1 MELIVTVL
9 MFIGG
14 GLLLNTRSR
23 LSRTEHRLLLVEN
36 ELRRRIA
43 AEAQSVPRETVAT
56 LAPTNPL
63 PPAAPVPSRESR
75 ASVPVMVKTAPEPMV
90 EPAAPIQPEPVRTA
104 EPPKLPPQPAPQP
117 RPAFNFEDLFGRKLP
132 IWAGGITLAIAGVL
146 IVKYAID
153 AGFFGRIFTPGVQ
166 VICGVLFGLGLIGGA
181 EWAWRKSEQVADPR
195 VAQALC
201 GAGISTLYAALLV
214 AHSLYGLIGPVTAFA
229 GLALVT
235 GGALWLSLRHG
246 MPAALLGLAGGL
258 SAPALTMGLDANV
271 PLLAAYLGFTIA
283 GLAGVSRA
291 QRWPWL
297 AMIAL
302 VGGAGWSLW
311 LIIAGKALGL
321 VGALSVFGFVA
332 LLALLIPLFAFTD
345 NKQRVVRAISATV
358 GAGQL
363 GLLVALGGFQPLHWG
378 LFALLASGGQ
388 FLSWREKEH
397 DLSII
402 PTISAVLSFILL
414 MVWPAPT
421 MAGLLTI
428 GLVLAAIHAGPLL
441 ARMWQAQPQALPI
454 LQRAAELSGIA
465 LAAPIL
471 ALRHV
476 PGVIDA
482 ATTVASLG
490 GAALV
495 LTSAAMGWTS
505 ADRRQD
511 SRFALLLATGGILLT
526 SAIWF
531 GLPNWQAPLWIM
543 VLACALLR
551 LAPRTGDHRIE
562 PLAASFGGLA
572 VLSLL
577 APVLQDRS
585 AELAALFGESIGTF
599 SAQSLLRW
607 TGTAL
612 GTGLLALYAQTRAV
626 RWTTEGAATL
636 LTYGALA
643 QILPPIVLP
652 LAAPLG
658 LLALALHQ
666 RRADARP
673 LIVPGALL
681 LILVAG
687 WAFAPVM
694 HWLDLGTRSLG
705 GLPMTLDRADLASVA
720 LLRRLAV
727 PAMLIAGALWLL
739 REAASRAVRIS
750 LAAIIAV
757 LGGIALHS
765 FYRHGFAALFGA
777 DFVATGIAQRLVWS
791 GALLGCAAL
800 LHKRH
805 ATIPAIALTIAA
817 ALHTAWY
824 SLALHNPLWSAQAVG
839 TLPVLNWLA
848 PLFALLPLCL
858 LLLERIPGITATIAD
873 KLKQPVMM
881 LMVAGFAWASLRQA
895 FHGSLLVTPGVS
907 DAEDIARSLLGI
919 ALAIGF
925 LLWGIRQKL
934 HNWRIVSL
942 VLMLAAVAKVF
953 VLDAAGLEGLLRIA
967 SFVALGFS
975 LIGIGW
981 LYSRQLR
988 TAPG

>member
-9 MFIGG
+9 LFIGG

-43 AEAQSVPRETVAT
+43 AEAQPVPRETPVAQKT
-56 LAPTNPL
+56 PQPAPQTPPPPVEKPL
-63 PPAAPVPSRESR
+63 PPREIR
-75 ASVPVMVKTAPEPMV
+75 ASVPVVTKTAPEPEPQAPAHV
-90 EPAAPIQPEPVRTA
+90 LHQQTPEPAPVKA
-104 EPPKLPPQPAPQP
+104 G
-117 RPAFNFEDLFGRKLP
+117 PAFNFEDLFGRKLP

-166 VICGVLFGLGLIGGA
+166 AICGVLFGLGLIGGA
-181 EWAWRKSEQVADPR
+181 EWAWRRREQVADPR
-195 VAQALC
+195 VAQALS

-214 AHSLYGLIGPVTAFA
+214 AHSLYSLIGPMTAFL

-246 MPAALLGLAGGL
+246 MPSALLGLAGGL
-258 SAPALTMGLDANV
+258 AAPALTMGLDANV

-283 GLAGVSRA
+283 GLTGVARV

-311 LIIAGKALGL
+311 LIIAGKAFALI
-321 VGALSVFGFVA
+321 GALSIFGFVA
-332 LLALLIPLFAFTD
+332 LLALLIPLFVFSDKT
-345 NKQRVVRAISATV
+345 QRITRSVSAII
-358 GAGQL
+358 GAAQL
-363 GLLVALGGFQPLHWG
+363 GLLVALGGFQPLHWA
-378 LFALLASGGQ
+378 LFALLASAGQ
-388 FLSWREKEH
+388 FLAWREKEH

-402 PTISAVLSFILL
+402 PTTSTALSFILL
-414 MVWPAPT
+414 MVWDAPT
-421 MAGLLTI
+421 MAMLLTVA
-428 GLVLAAIHAGPLL
+428 LVLAAIHAGPLIAQL
-441 ARMWQAQPQALPI
+441 WQAPTS
-454 LQRAAELSGIA
+454 LQRAIELSGIA

-471 ALRHV
+471 ALRHINY
-476 PGVIDA
+476 PNDT
-482 ATTVASLG
+482 ATALASLG

-495 LTSAAMGWTS
+495 FASAALGWNC
-505 ADRRQD
+505 AERRQD
-511 SRFALLLATGGILLT
+511 KRFATLIATGGLLLT
-526 SAIWF
+526 LAIWCA
-531 GLPNWQAPLWIM
+531 LPHWQAPLGVM
-543 VLACALLR
+543 ALACALLAF
-551 LAPRTGDHRIE
+551 APRTGDHRIE
-562 PLAASFGGLA
+562 PIAASFGGLS
-572 VLSLL
+572 VLMLL
-577 APVLQDRS
+577 ATTIPDRS
-585 AELAALFGESIGTF
+585 MELAALFGDSANPF

-607 TGTAL
+607 AGMAL
-612 GTGLLALYAQTRAV
+612 GAAFLAASAKTGKVSHASEA
-626 RWTTEGAATL
+626 AATL
-636 LTYGALA
+636 LAYGALA
-643 QILPPIVLP
+643 QILPPIALP

-658 LLALALHQ
+658 LLALALHKRQ
-666 RRADARP
+666 NNVRP
-673 LIVPGALL
+673 LLVPGALL
-681 LILVAG
+681 LMLIAG
-687 WAFAPVM
+687 WAFLPVM

-705 GLPMTLDRADLASVA
+705 GLPMMLDRTELAPLA

-727 PAMLIAGALWLL
+727 PALLIAGAWWLL
-739 REAASRAVRIS
+739 RDKASRAVNIT
-750 LAAIIAV
+750 LATTGAV

-765 FYRHGFAALFGA
+765 FYRHSFAALVGA
-777 DFVATGIAQRLVWS
+777 DFVTTGIAQRIVWVA
-791 GALLGCAAL
+791 ALLGSAAIAQ
-800 LHKRH
+800 KRN
-805 ATIPAIALTIAA
+805 ATTAAIALTTAA

-824 SLALHNPLWSAQAVG
+824 SLILHNPLWSAQGVG
-839 TLPVLNWLA
+839 AWPLLNWLA
-848 PLFALLPLCL
+848 PLFALLPLCIL
-858 LLLERIPGITATIAD
+858 LAERFPGLPTTIAA
-873 KLKQPVMM
+873 KLKQPV
-881 LMVAGFAWASLRQA
+881 LMAMGAGFAWASLRQA

-925 LLWGIRQKL
+925 LLWGIRQRL

-953 VLDAAGLEGLLRIA
+953 VLDAAGLQGLLRIA

-988 TAPG
+988 NSPS

>member
-43 AEAQSVPRETVAT
+43 AEAQSVPRETVPT
-56 LAPTNPL
+56 LAPTNPVSQ
-63 PPAAPVPSRESR
+63 AAPVPSRESR
-75 ASVPVMVKTAPEPMV
+75 ASTPVIVKAVPERT
-90 EPAAPIQPEPVRTA
+90 APIQPEPVRAA
-104 EPPKLPPQPAPQP
+104 ETPKPAPQPAPQP

-181 EWAWRKSEQVADPR
+181 EWAWRKRDQVADPR

-258 SAPALTMGLDANV
+258 AAPALTMGLDANV

-345 NKQRVVRAISATV
+345 NKQRMVRAISATV

-378 LFALLASGGQ
+378 LFALLASAGQ
-388 FLSWREKEH
+388 FLAWREKEL

-402 PTISAVLSFILL
+402 PTTSAVLSFILL

-441 ARMWQAQPQALPI
+441 ARMWQTQPLAPPA

-471 ALRHV
+471 ALRHI
-476 PGVIDA
+476 PGAIDT
-482 ATTVASLG
+482 ATTLASLG

-495 LTSAAMGWTS
+495 LISAAMGWTN
-505 ADRRQD
+505 ADRRRD

-531 GLPNWQAPLWIM
+531 GLPDWQAPLWIM
-543 VLACALLR
+543 VLACGLLR

-562 PLAASFGGLA
+562 PLAASIGGLA
-572 VLSLL
+572 VLFLL
-577 APVLQDRS
+577 GTVLPDRS

-612 GTGLLALYAQTRAV
+612 GAAFLAVFAQTRAV

-636 LTYGALA
+636 LAYGALA
-643 QILPPIVLP
+643 QVLPPLVLP
-652 LAAPLG
+652 LAASFG

-666 RRADARP
+666 RRADVR
-673 LIVPGALL
+673 LLLVPGALL
-681 LILVAG
+681 LMLVAA

-694 HWLDLGTRSLG
+694 HWLDLGTRSLN
-705 GLPMTLDRADLASVA
+705 GLPMTLDRADLAPAA
-720 LLRRLAV
+720 LLRRLAA
-727 PAMLIAGALWLL
+727 PALLIAGAWWLL
-739 REAASRAVRIS
+739 RHAASRAVRIA
-750 LAAIIAV
+750 LAASIAV

-765 FYRHGFAALFGA
+765 FYRHGFAALFSA
-777 DFVATGIAQRLVWS
+777 DFVSTGIAQRLVWS
-791 GALLGCAAL
+791 GALLGCAVL
-800 LHKRH
+800 FHKRQ
-805 ATIPAIALTIAA
+805 ATIPAIALATAA
-817 ALHTAWY
+817 VLHTAWY
-824 SLALHNPLWSAQAVG
+824 SLALHNPLWSAQAVE

-848 PLFALLPLCL
+848 PLFVLLPACL
-858 LLLERIPGITATIAD
+858 LLLERIPGIPATLAA
-873 KLKQPVMM
+873 KLKQPVLM
-881 LMVAGFAWASLRQA
+881 LMVAGFAWATLRQA
-895 FHGSLLVTPGVS
+895 FHGTLLVAPGVS
-907 DAEDIARSLLGI
+907 DGEDIARSLLGI

-934 HNWRIVSL
+934 HSWRIVSL

-967 SFVALGFS
+967 SFIALGFS

-988 TAPG
+988 NAPG